1 MMAEEY
7 KTKSVNNVMATM
19 AIENM
24 FLDSKFVAELTK
36 VAKGE
41 KTSEELRREVIQK
54 YARQ

>member
-1 MMAEEY
+1 MAEEY